1 VGRRDAVAAPRL
13 GVTQPRLVAGPWRG
27 LFGHALTLIG
37 EIAKHGVAAPF
48 WTLGGGTVLM
58 LRYRHRRS
66 RDIDIFVPDPQ
77 YLGYVTPRLSTVA
90 EAISPDYVEEAG
102 HVKLIRPEG
111 EIDFVAA
118 PNLTTPAF
126 ETWRIAG
133 REVRVETA
141 VEIVA
146 KKMWH
151 RGATAT
157 ARDLFDL
164 ALVIERERRA
174 LARAA
179 PFLVRHRT
187 EFLAQLA
194 SRAAVLRA
202 QFDAID
208 TMQYQPTYEA
218 CVRRVGRFLGA
229 LRG

>member
-1 VGRRDAVAAPRL
+1 
-13 GVTQPRLVAGPWRG
+13 VTQPRLVAGVWKG
-27 LFGHALTLIG
+27 LFGHALMLVD
-37 EIAKHGVAAPF
+37 EIARSGVVAPF
-48 WTLGGGTVLM
+48 WTFGGGTVLM

-66 RDIDIFVPDPQ
+66 RDVDIFLPDPQ
-77 YLGYVTPRLSTVA
+77 YLGYVTPRLSAAA
-90 EAISPDYVEEAG
+90 ERISPDYVEEAG

-133 REVRVETA
+133 RDVRVETA

-151 RGATAT
+151 RGGTAA

-164 ALVIERERRA
+164 ALVIERERKA
-174 LARAA
+174 LTAA
-179 PFLVRHRT
+179 AQFLVRDRKA
-187 EFLAQLA
+187 FLGQLR
-194 SRAAVLRA
+194 SRADVLRA

-208 TMQYQPTYEA
+208 TMRYRPSYDESVSRA
-218 CVRRVGRFLGA
+218 ERFL
-229 LRG
+229 LSL

>member
-1 VGRRDAVAAPRL
+1 MRVAAAHL
-13 GVTQPRLVAGPWRG
+13 DVTQPRLIAGVWRG
-27 LFGHALTLIG
+27 LFEHALALID
-37 EIAKHGVAAPF
+37 EIARNGIAAPF
-48 WTLGGGTVLM
+48 WTFGGGTVLM

-66 RDIDIFVPDPQ
+66 RDVDIFVPDPR
-77 YLGYVTPRLSTVA
+77 YLGYVTPRLSAVA
-90 EAISPDYVEEAG
+90 ESISPDYVEEAG

-126 ETWRIAG
+126 ETWRIAR
-133 REVRVETA
+133 REVRAETA

-164 ALVIERERRA
+164 ALVIERERKA
-174 LARAA
+174 LAAA
-179 PFLVRHRT
+179 ARFLVRHRKA
-187 EFLAQLA
+187 FLQQLHA
-194 SRAAVLRA
+194 RAPVLRA

-208 TMQYQPTYEA
+208 AMRFRPSYDD
-218 CVRRVGRFLGA
+218 CVARAERFLCALPGA
-229 LRG
+229 

>member
-1 VGRRDAVAAPRL
+1 VSQL
-13 GVTQPRLVAGPWRG
+13 RLVAGPWKG

-37 EIAKHGVAAPF
+37 EIEKHGVAAPF

-77 YLGYVTPRLSTVA
+77 YLGYVTPRLSAVA

-133 REVRVETA
+133 REVRAETA

-164 ALVIERERRA
+164 ALVIEQERRA

-179 PFLVRHRT
+179 RYLVRHRT
-187 EFLAQLA
+187 EFLAQLH

-208 TMQYQPTYEA
+208 VMRCRPTYEA
-218 CVRRVGRFLGA
+218 CVRRAERFLSA
-229 LRG
+229 LPG